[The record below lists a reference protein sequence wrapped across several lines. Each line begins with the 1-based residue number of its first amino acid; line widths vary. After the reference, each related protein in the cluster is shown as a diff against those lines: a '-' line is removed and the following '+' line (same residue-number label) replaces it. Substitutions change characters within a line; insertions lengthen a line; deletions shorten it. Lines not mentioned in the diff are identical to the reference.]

1 MGKLYEF
8 KEEDAYSFARH
19 VHIQAKARGRE
30 LQFFHCP
37 YCRGGKGGKDK
48 GTFSINLQ
56 TGQFKCLRSSC
67 SISGN
72 MITLARDFD
81 FSLGIEVDE
90 YYQPRKQYRRLKTPS
105 KPIEPLP
112 ESVEY
117 LEGRGISEAVARQY
131 EITVHAKRD
140 DVLVFPF
147 FDENGKLQYV
157 KYRDTTFFK
166 GKILYR

>member
-90 YYQPRKQYRRLKTPS
+90 YYQPRKQYLS
-105 KPIEPLP
+105 LIH
-112 ESVEY
+112 
-117 LEGRGISEAVARQY
+117 I
-131 EITVHAKRD
+131 
-140 DVLVFPF
+140 
-147 FDENGKLQYV
+147 
-157 KYRDTTFFK
+157 
-166 GKILYR
+166 